1 MPVLMESAFTFPLA
15 KDAKT
20 EEVCQV
26 CGWKSA
32 IFGLKVELK
41 NGKVLAQLFDLIQ

>member
-20 EEVCQV
+20 GEVCQV
-26 CGWKSA
+26 RLLRCSVSGRDVCKTLNFFAEES
-32 IFGLKVELK
+32 
-41 NGKVLAQLFDLIQ
+41 